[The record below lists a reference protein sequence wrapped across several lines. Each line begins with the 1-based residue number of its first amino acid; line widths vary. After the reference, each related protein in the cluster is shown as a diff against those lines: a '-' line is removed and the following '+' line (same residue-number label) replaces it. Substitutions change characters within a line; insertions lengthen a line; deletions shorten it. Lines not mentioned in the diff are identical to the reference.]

1 MKTTTKLLKTIPF
14 LLAAAALFYGC
25 KEDAFDNDDND
36 IVTGYTYHI
45 KTEIGAAQGDA
56 AANGKARSLT
66 LDSNSVV
73 HSTWEAGDQL
83 IAYNNSDRN
92 RSAQTAY
99 SLLNVAQ
106 AGIGTQHSAFEGT
119 IVSRQPV
126 STNDLLCF
134 LYPGGASTDSTPT
147 ITPVIRSQSH
157 RYDTASRIKKTVL
170 LDLTHQDGT
179 VATIGKKFD
188 YQWAAV
194 YPQSVNGN
202 DVQCTV
208 GHLQREIAIWAINV
222 GRNVD
227 SLTIT
232 NMKWSD
238 VFDLSTGDFVGY
250 NNLQQ
255 YTITLRHPISDKNGY
270 IYIAVLPGSYADVV
284 VTAYTF
290 LPNSDLG
297 VMTQERVVRAITFEK
312 DKIYRSAAIFNTHN
326 STKQYVQVQ
335 GVKWAKGNFIY
346 YRDTTYANAPEYWG
360 IAPGQAYL
368 SGTRPWGFGSNMMD
382 QPTARQ
388 WGIFFAG
395 QNENENDLFRC
406 GDIRRANTISSY
418 SAYCILYDYHT
429 AGSNTIHISKTL
441 FTNQSATV
449 ITTDSAQ
456 AACGDLVWLHTR
468 NRHQKYRL
476 PSDAE
481 MHVLF
486 EEANVRPGFCRTNL
500 GRIYGWYFWTNRGTA
515 NERVQRSPT
524 TVNSWSEYEDVTNA
538 VRLDAGLFLPYTGLV
553 VGGTGSTIDSTCML
567 NSPRN
572 ATGCYWTDYLDQ
584 SNFNYVSFNTGNY
597 VSFNPGYS
605 YIWESVFAAS
615 NQRKAVAIRPVWDE
629 TSDDIDDYIPGAP
642 DFYLLDHLNY

>member
-92 RSAQTAY
+92 MSAQTAY

-157 RYDTASRIKKTVL
+157 RYNTASRIKKTVL

-270 IYIAVLPGSYADVV
+270 IYLAVLPGSYADVV
-284 VTAYTF
+284 VTAYRF
-290 LPNSDLG
+290 FPNSDLG

-335 GVKWAKGNFIY
+335 GVKWAKGNFIH

-368 SGTRPWGFGSNMMD
+368 STSGPWLTRDDLITSRQFGILFS
-382 QPTARQ
+382 RQ
-388 WGIFFAG
+388 DAEDI
-395 QNENENDLFRC
+395 DLFRC
-406 GDIRRANTISSY
+406 GDIRDALVPQRGTHIIYN
-418 SAYCILYDYHT
+418 YHAT
-429 AGSNTIHISKTL
+429 GSNTTHISKT
-441 FTNQSATV
+441 FFKDFEATQT
-449 ITTDSAQ
+449 TTDSAQ
-456 AACGDLVWLHTR
+456 AAYGDLVWLHTR

-481 MHVLF
+481 MRKLF
-486 EEANVRPGFCRTNL
+486 EEANVRPGFCRTSNGL
-500 GRIYGWYFWTNRGTA
+500 IFGWYFWTNRGTA
-515 NERVQRSPT
+515 NERVQRFPT
-524 TVNSWSEYEDVTNA
+524 TVNSRSEYEDVTNA
-538 VRLDAGLFLPYTGLV
+538 VRLDAGLFLPYTGLRLD
-553 VGGTGSTIDSTCML
+553 GSVLIDSTWMSDL
-567 NSPRN
+567 RI
-572 ATGCYWTDYLDQ
+572 AMGCYWTDYLDQ
-584 SNFNYVSFNTGNY
+584 SNANYVIFNTG
-597 VSFNPGYS
+597 YS
-605 YIWESVFAAS
+605 NIWESTFD
-615 NQRKAVAIRPVWDE
+615 KKPAVAIRPVWDE
-629 TSDDIDDYIPGAP
+629 TSDDIDDDIPGAP
-642 DFYLLDHLNY
+642 DFYLLDHLNH